1 MKRIFEMKSFGVY
14 LSRNKFYT
22 LVNVVGFSVSL
33 MFVIL
38 IMLYARQEYSVDKII
53 DKADRIYT
61 VCTYKGEDE
70 HADATEGSHWFTQR
84 TIKKTFPQV
93 EMTCGVVYSS
103 CEVGVS
109 DKVLQT
115 EVAFAD
121 STFFR
126 MFSIPVLQG
135 NAAHALDEMSSAVVS
150 EEFARKAWGNDNPIG
165 KRIHMDG
172 MDDLMVHVTA
182 VYKGMQGTSFGQ
194 ADIIMRF
201 EYVRYKNDYLTA
213 SHMGNAVG
221 ASVFILAQPGYD
233 LCTRHADFDKMYK
246 DMGFWYYSMDGS
258 TTRTRLL
265 RLSDRY
271 FSDTLTSG
279 SDSEQSLRGNRR
291 LVTILFAV
299 GLIILLF
306 SVFNYINLSTAQSG
320 KRAREMAT
328 RRLMGAQRSDIV
340 LRLTLEGVLLCLVSL
355 LLGVALAW
363 AACPYAS
370 ALLHAEIHMSGLLD
384 PLFLSGILVIVL
396 LAGGVSGAVPAA
408 IISRVRPIDVVRGTF
423 RLRTRMTLSRVFIV
437 MQNVAT
443 IVMVS
448 AALSI
453 WMQTHHLVHAP
464 MGYNL
469 EHLLA
474 LPSISGDTTKVQAF
488 MSELRQLSCVESA
501 ALSMGYPLQG
511 GNNNTITHDGH
522 PVSLQAMYGDSC
534 FFRTLGLGIALD
546 HHQADPAQGIWVNR
560 QFLAEMGLKETDRVV
575 NDPALNQGP
584 LPINGVLEDFKIRTV
599 TSIQAP
605 VFVVIG
611 KIYQPWDYLVRV
623 KGDETEALD
632 RIDEVYFKVFQRHI
646 ADFDTH
652 PYLMQK
658 MRERFSQ
665 EEQMGTIVALFA
677 LVAILISVL
686 GLVAMSTYFIEQR
699 LREVAVRKV
708 FGSTSSQVCR
718 RLTVSFLAYALVA
731 FVVAAPL
738 AYWLI
743 GRWLTTFSYRIQW
756 WPFVLIAG
764 LVCLFTSFLAVIV
777 QSRLAAG
784 SNPVEHL
791 KDE

>member
-1 MKRIFEMKSFGVY
+1 MKSFGVY

-182 VYKGMQGTSFGQ
+182 VYKGMQGTSFEQ

-213 SHMGNAVG
+213 SHMGNATG

-258 TTRTRLL
+258 TTHTRLL

-271 FSDTLTSG
+271 FSDTTASAN
-279 SDSEQSLRGNRR
+279 DSEQSLRGNRR

-340 LRLTLEGVLLCLVSL
+340 LRLTLEGVLLCLLSL
-355 LLGVALAW
+355 LLGIAFAW
-363 AACPYAS
+363 AACPYANT
-370 ALLHAEIHMSGLLD
+370 LLQTEIRLGGLLD

-396 LAGGVSGAVPAA
+396 LVGGVSGAVPAA

-453 WMQTHHLVHAP
+453 WMQTRHLVHAP

-488 MSELRQLSCVESA
+488 MNEVRQLSCVESA

-522 PVSLQAMYGDSC
+522 PVSLQLMYGDSC
-534 FFRTLGLGIALD
+534 FFRTLGMEIARD
-546 HHQADPAQGIWVNR
+546 NHQANPTQGIWVNR

-605 VFVVIG
+605 VFVVIC

-658 MRERFSQ
+658 MRNRFAQ

-699 LREVAVRKV
+699 QREVAVRKV
-708 FGSTSSQVCR
+708 FGSTSAQVCR
-718 RLTVSFLAYALVA
+718 RLTATFVAYALVA

-743 GRWLTTFSYRIQW
+743 GRWITTYSYRIQW

-764 LVCLFTSFLAVIV
+764 LVCLLTSFLAVIV

>member
-1 MKRIFEMKSFGVY
+1 MKRIFDLKSFGVY

-38 IMLYARQEYSVDKII
+38 IMLYARQEYGIDKII

-61 VCTYKGEDE
+61 VCTYHDGDE
-70 HADATEGSHWFTQR
+70 HAAGTEGSHWFTQR
-84 TIKKTFPQV
+84 TIRKTFPQV
-93 EMTCGVVYSS
+93 EMTCGVVYSP
-103 CEVGVS
+103 CEVGVA
-109 DKVLQT
+109 DKTLQT

-126 MFSIPVLQG
+126 MFSIPVLRG
-135 NAAHALDEMSSAVVS
+135 NAAHALDDMNSAVVS

-201 EYVRYKNDYLTA
+201 EHVRYKNDYLVA
-213 SHMGNAVG
+213 SHMGNATG
-221 ASVFILAQPGYD
+221 ALVFILAQPGYD
-233 LCTRHADFDKMYK
+233 LCTQHAAFDKMYK
-246 DMGFWYYSMDGS
+246 DMGFWYFSMEGS
-258 TTRTRLL
+258 TAHTRLL
-265 RLSDRY
+265 RMSDRY
-271 FSDTLTSG
+271 FSDTPASAN
-279 SDSEQSLRGNRR
+279 DSEQGLRGNRR

-340 LRLTLEGVLLCLVSL
+340 LRLTLEGVLLCLLSL
-355 LLGVALAW
+355 LLGVAFAW
-363 AACPYAS
+363 AACPYANT
-370 ALLHAEIHMSGLLD
+370 LLHTEIRMSGLLD

-423 RLRTRMTLSRVFIV
+423 RLKTRMTLSRVFIV

-453 WMQTHHLVHAP
+453 WMQTRHLVHAP

-488 MSELRQLSCVESA
+488 MNEVRQLSCVESA

-534 FFRTLGLGIALD
+534 FFRTLGMEIARD
-546 HHQADPAQGIWVNR
+546 NRQANPTQGIWVNR
-560 QFLAEMGLKETDRVV
+560 QFLAEMGLKETDRVI

-605 VFVVIG
+605 VFVVIC

-646 ADFDTH
+646 ADFDSR

-658 MRERFSQ
+658 MRDRFAQ

-699 LREVAVRKV
+699 QREVAVRKV
-708 FGSTSSQVCR
+708 FGSTSAQVCH
-718 RLTVSFLAYALVA
+718 RLTATFLAYALVA

-764 LVCLFTSFLAVIV
+764 LVCLLTSFLAVIV